1 MKQVFYILIFAFVI
15 AACKKE
21 DTVSNEPEIELLNVT
36 PLEMVQFEENV
47 TIRIK
52 YRDGNG
58 DLGDEDPDADVLRIK
73 DSRLSEPDWYHV
85 QPLAPIGSEVAIEGE
100 LDITLNTL
108 FLLGNGAQ
116 ETTTFSIRIRDRAGN
131 FSNEV
136 VTPVILIKDSL

>member
-1 MKQVFYILIFAFVI
+1 MKQVFYILIIAVLI

-21 DTVSNEPEIELLNVT
+21 DAVSSEPEIELLNVS

-52 YRDGNG
+52 YTDGNG
-58 DLGDEDPDADVLRIK
+58 DLGNEDPDADVLRIK

-108 FLLGNGAQ
+108 FLLGNGSQ

-131 FSNEV
+131 YSNEV